1 VARHKSKK
9 ILLTN
14 EQLKLLAGFF
24 SDLAKGVA
32 IASIV
37 GQGFVLEFAGLTR
50 IVSLVVWIFTACLFL
65 FFGLYFSKEIK

>member
-1 VARHKSKK
+1 VARYKSKK

-50 IVSLVVWIFTACLFL
+50 IASLVVWIFTACLFL